1 MAQSKPVSRTVE
13 VELGAPYEGW
23 KATMKADGITARVF
37 IRLQS
42 NEVGEQM
49 SAMADL
55 IVAHNFLD
63 SDGAPVD
70 SVLDAPIDA
79 LTAAIAKWSDA
90 VAALPPR

>member
-13 VELGAPYEGW
+13 VELAAPYEGW

-37 IRLQS
+37 IKLQS
-42 NEVGEQM
+42 NDVGEQM
-49 SAMADL
+49 SAMASL
-55 IVAHNFLD
+55 VVAHNFLD
-63 SDGAPVD
+63 SAGEPVE